1 MNRRV
6 RFGVFLAAGAVVAL
20 ALAFFVSPQA
30 SSKPDGLTKV
40 AAEKGIDRGAR
51 DHRFAAGPTAHYGIH
66 GVKDRSLSKG
76 LAGVLGVT
84 VVFAL
89 AGGLF
94 FVVHRAG
101 GGSSGEGSTDAT
113 RD

>member
-6 RFGVFLAAGAVVAL
+6 RFGVFLAVGLVVAL

-30 SSKPDGLTKV
+30 SSKPDGLVKV
-40 AAEKGIDRGAR
+40 ATEKGIDTRTR
-51 DHRFAAGPTAHYGIH
+51 DHAFAAGPTSHYSVH
-66 GVKDRSLSKG
+66 GVKDRGLSTG

-94 FVVHRAG
+94 FVVRRAG
-101 GGSSGEGSTDAT
+101 GGSAGEGSTDAV